1 MKVALYGDSYVDD
14 KAILN
19 PSTNT
24 WITQLSSDYPTIF
37 NYGLCGTGP
46 DYSLQKLRLN
56 GGNLIIFFTG
66 FPDRLIFPDIPH
78 PGHSVD
84 LSNIYYRKTPS
95 LTLKPILSQY
105 AQQHSTSIQ
114 YLYRSIKDSLVH
126 RTEEILSYLSYY
138 ASINEC
144 RIIAIPSQNPFYSH
158 SYLRKTYIPEYILD
172 KLNTKYFTLYPY
184 NIASVSRRE
193 YTPNLKSQL
202 QHASYVDMRQ
212 NHLSQCN
219 HDILYHNII
228 ALLEKSKT
236 LDHKYEFLD
245 EVDQGD
251 TYIYDE

>member
-24 WITQLSSDYPTIF
+24 WITQLSSDYPTLF

-105 AQQHSTSIQ
+105 AQQHSTSIS

-138 ASINEC
+138 ASIHEC

-172 KLNTKYFTLYPY
+172 KLNTNTLHSTPIILPLSLVVNTHQISKNNYKITHTLIIGKITYLNVIMIYFTTILLLY
-184 NIASVSRRE
+184 
-193 YTPNLKSQL
+193 
-202 QHASYVDMRQ
+202 
-212 NHLSQCN
+212 
-219 HDILYHNII
+219 
-228 ALLEKSKT
+228 
-236 LDHKYEFLD
+236 
-245 EVDQGD
+245 
-251 TYIYDE
+251 